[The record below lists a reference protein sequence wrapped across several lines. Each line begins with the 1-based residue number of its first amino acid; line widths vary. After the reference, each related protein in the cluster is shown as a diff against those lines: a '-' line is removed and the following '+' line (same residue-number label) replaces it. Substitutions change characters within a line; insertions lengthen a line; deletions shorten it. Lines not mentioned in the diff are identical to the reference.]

1 MAAPKA
7 GWGETRPRIAIPE
20 PCAYDA
26 GYSGRALP
34 PYLRALEA
42 AGGEPV
48 VIPLGLPPEELARR
62 ITGCSAV
69 LLPGSKADVDPQKF
83 SAERNPK
90 TAPAD
95 PERDAADELLLQDAY
110 NLRKPIF
117 GICYG
122 LQSLNVWRTG
132 SLVQHI
138 ESKINHSARGVE
150 FAHQVVMEPGSLL
163 ARDVERGPCPCEI
176 PVNSSHHQA
185 ADVVGDGLR
194 VTARCPDD
202 GIIEAI
208 EGTLPG
214 HYVLAVQWHPE
225 RSFEKDEPS
234 RRLFQSFVEAARV
247 WKDAGEKAGSR

>member
-1 MAAPKA
+1 VK
-7 GWGETRPRIAIPE
+7 PRIAIPE
-20 PCAYDA
+20 PCSYDA
-26 GYSGRALP
+26 EYSNRSLP
-34 PYLRALEA
+34 PYLEALEA

-48 VIPLGLPPEELARR
+48 VIPLGLSPEETAKR

-83 SAERNPK
+83 DAPRHEQTS
-90 TAPAD
+90 PAD
-95 PERDAADELLLQDAY
+95 PLRDGADELLIQDAY

-138 ESKINHSARGVE
+138 ESKINHSVRGGVM
-150 FAHQVVMEPGSLL
+150 AHQVQLEPNTLL
-163 ARDVERGPCPCEI
+163 AHELSPGI
-176 PVNSSHHQA
+176 KAGQIAVNSSHHQA

-194 VTARCPDD
+194 VSARCTED
-202 GIIEAI
+202 GVIEAI

-225 RSFEKDEPS
+225 RTFERDPPS
-234 RRLFQSFVEAARV
+234 LQLFQSFVDAARL
-247 WKDAGEKAGSR
+247 WQKDHRVL